1 MFLCQVPKNRK
12 EGKIR
17 NYERPLEQSVEVTLG
32 YFFFERSE
40 KAFEDV
46 YVNDGVE

>member
-1 MFLCQVPKNRK
+1 MCFCAKYQKIEK

-32 YFFFERSE
+32 YLFERSE

-46 YVNDGVE
+46 LYV